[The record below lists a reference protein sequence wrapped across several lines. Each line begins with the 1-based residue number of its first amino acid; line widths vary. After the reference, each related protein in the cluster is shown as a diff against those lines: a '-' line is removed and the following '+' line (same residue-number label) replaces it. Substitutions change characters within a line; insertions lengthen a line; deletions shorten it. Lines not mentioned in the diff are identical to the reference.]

1 LTVVEDL
8 EVVFEDRV
16 RELDAGTPAL
26 PVQQLDLHPRPERFD
41 HRVVIAVT
49 DRTHRGS
56 RIGPD
61 LNLRSGWDES

>member
-1 LTVVEDL
+1 MKLPILELYRGEHRERAVPALTVVEDL

-49 DRTHRGS
+49 D
-56 RIGPD
+56 
-61 LNLRSGWDES
+61 